1 MAYKKK
7 RTTFRKKRTT
17 KARIYRTPKPKATK
31 ANNMVVLGKGFPK
44 RVIATHKYS
53 EIFQM
58 TSTIGSATTHHW
70 RANGMFD
77 PDASLGGHQP
87 MFYDQFTPIY
97 GHYVIIGSKI
107 TAKIMQATS
116 TGVPMTVGLFLNDDP
131 TLAFS
136 TMSTFKE
143 QNSTVFTQIAA
154 ADNNI
159 HTLSCKY
166 SAKKTYGG
174 SVVSNPNLWGLAGSD
189 PVEDTYFTFLTQC
202 TDGSSTNSIVLDI
215 IIEYIAIWAGLND
228 VGGS

>member
-1 MAYKKK
+1 MAFKK
-7 RTTFRKKRTT
+7 RKTTTRKKRPF

-53 EIFQM
+53 EVFQL

-77 PDASLGGHQP
+77 PDASFGGHQP

-107 TAKIMQATS
+107 TARVMQATA
-116 TGVPMTVGLFLNDDP
+116 TGVPMTVGLFLNDDA

-143 QNSTVFTQIAA
+143 QNSTTYRQIAA

-174 SVVSNPNLWGLAGSD
+174 AVASNPNLWGIATAD
-189 PVEDTYFTFLTQC
+189 PAEDVYFTFLTQV

-215 IIEYIAIWAGLND
+215 MIEYIALWSGLND
-228 VGGS
+228 VSGS